1 VEAKEPSRNGG
12 PKTKSDGLV
21 GAGQICFPVLLNA
34 NSIERRS
41 EVAHQREFNVVDTVV
56 QLLCESGLSQMAE
69 VVRIMLNEAMRIER
83 SRAIEAKPYQRTER
97 RKGYA
102 NGYKPKTLDTRLG
115 AITFQV
121 PQTRDVEFYPLALEK
136 GIRSERALKLAIAE
150 MYVQGV
156 STRKVTEVMQQ
167 LCGLDVSSTQVSRA
181 TQLLDE
187 ELTAWRQRPIGEI
200 PYLVLDARYE
210 KVRHGG
216 SVVSCAI
223 LIAVGITPQG
233 HRSLLGVSVSLSE
246 AEVHWRE
253 FLGSLQERGL
263 HGVKL
268 IVCDDHTGLKAARQA
283 RFAGIPWQRCQFHLQ
298 QNAGHYVP
306 RVEMRSEVAADLR
319 AVFDAPDRSEADR
332 RLEMAIRKY
341 EKPAPKL
348 AAWLSAN
355 LPDGVTVF
363 TLPAAHRRRLRTS
376 NLLERLNKEIKRR
389 TRVATLFPNE
399 AALLRL
405 VSAVLMEISE
415 EWETGKI
422 YLRME
427 NSGLVTQYE

>member
-1 VEAKEPSRNGG
+1 
-12 PKTKSDGLV
+12 
-21 GAGQICFPVLLNA
+21 
-34 NSIERRS
+34 
-41 EVAHQREFNVVDTVV
+41 
-56 QLLCESGLSQMAE
+56 MAE
-69 VVRIMLNEAMRIER
+69 AVRIMLNEAMRLER
-83 SRAIEAKPYQRTER
+83 TQVIEAKPYQRTESR
-97 RKGYA
+97 RGYA
-102 NGYKPKTLDTRLG
+102 NGFKPKTLDTRLG

-121 PQTRDVEFYPLALEK
+121 PQTRNVEFYPSALEK
-136 GIRSERALKLAIAE
+136 GVRSERALKLAIAE

-156 STRKVTEVMQQ
+156 STRKVTEVMQK

-187 ELTAWRQRPIGEI
+187 ELNAWRQRPIGEI

-216 SVVSCAI
+216 SVVSCAV
-223 LIAVGITPQG
+223 LIAVGITTEG

-253 FLGSLQERGL
+253 FLASLQERGL

-283 RFAGIPWQRCQFHLQ
+283 RFAGVPWQRCQFHLQ

-306 RVEMRSEVAADLR
+306 RVEMRSDVAADLR
-319 AVFDAPDRSEADR
+319 AIFDAPDRPEADR
-332 RLEMAIRKY
+332 RLEMTIRKY
-341 EKPAPKL
+341 EKSAPKL
-348 AAWLSAN
+348 ATWLSAN
-355 LPDGVTVF
+355 VPEGLTVF
-363 TLPAAHRRRLRTS
+363 ALPAAHRRRLRTS

-415 EWETGKI
+415 EWETEKI

-427 NSGLVTQYE
+427 NSGLITQQE

>member
-1 VEAKEPSRNGG
+1 V
-12 PKTKSDGLV
+12 
-21 GAGQICFPVLLNA
+21 GQICFPVLLNA

-41 EVAHQREFNVVDTVV
+41 EVAHQPESNVVDTVV

-69 VVRIMLNEAMRIER
+69 AVRIMLNEAMRLER
-83 SRAIEAKPYQRTER
+83 SRVIEAEPYQRTER
-97 RKGYA
+97 RRGYA
-102 NGYKPKTLDTRLG
+102 NGFKPKTLDTRLG
-115 AITFQV
+115 AITFEV
-121 PQTRDVEFYPLALEK
+121 PQTRNVEFYPSALEK

-167 LCGLDVSSTQVSRA
+167 LCGLEVSSTQVSRA

-187 ELTAWRQRPIGEI
+187 ELNAWRQRPIGEI

-216 SVVSCAI
+216 SVVSCAV
-223 LIAVGITPQG
+223 LIAVGITPDG

-268 IVCDDHTGLKAARQA
+268 IISDNHAGLKTAREA
-283 RFAGIPWQRCQFHLQ
+283 RFTGIPWQRCQFHLQ
-298 QNAGHYVP
+298 QNAAHYVP
-306 RVEMRSEVAADLR
+306 RISMRPEVASDLR
-319 AVFDAPDRSEADR
+319 AIFNSPDRAEADR
-332 RLEMAIRKY
+332 HLQIAVKKY
-341 EKPAPKL
+341 EKTAPKL
-348 AAWLSAN
+348 AAWTAENVPEGL
-355 LPDGVTVF
+355 TVF
-363 TLPAAHRRRLRTS
+363 ELPESHRRRLRTS

-399 AALLRL
+399 ASLLRL

-415 EWETGKI
+415 EWETEKI

-427 NSGLVTQYE
+427 NSGLITQE